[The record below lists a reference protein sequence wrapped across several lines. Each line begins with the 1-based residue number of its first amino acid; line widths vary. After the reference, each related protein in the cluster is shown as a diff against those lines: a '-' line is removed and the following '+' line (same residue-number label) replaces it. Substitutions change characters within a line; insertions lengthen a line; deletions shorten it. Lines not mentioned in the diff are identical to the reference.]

1 MPLMAVTASGVA
13 ELLEVGRWGV
23 GYVIVLFT
31 ELCSH
36 GGRAA
41 LGLVHLGLDGARD
54 LCDPIWSHTHP
65 APRAVRNTGAAWKES
80 CIRSE
85 EFLTRQRLQCA
96 ERRSRVE
103 GGSEQCQVKRVHAG

>member
-1 MPLMAVTASGVA
+1 MAVTASGVA

-54 LCDPIWSHTHP
+54 LCDPIWSHL
-65 APRAVRNTGAAWKES
+65 PRPPCSKEYWS
-80 CIRSE
+80 CMEGELHE
-85 EFLTRQRLQCA
+85 E
-96 ERRSRVE
+96 
-103 GGSEQCQVKRVHAG
+103 

>member
-1 MPLMAVTASGVA
+1 M
-13 ELLEVGRWGV
+13 

>member
-1 MPLMAVTASGVA
+1 M
-13 ELLEVGRWGV
+13 

-31 ELCSH
+31 ELCSQ

-65 APRAVRNTGAAWKES
+65 RPPCSKEYWS
-80 CIRSE
+80 CM
-85 EFLTRQRLQCA
+85 
-96 ERRSRVE
+96 E
-103 GGSEQCQVKRVHAG
+103 GELH